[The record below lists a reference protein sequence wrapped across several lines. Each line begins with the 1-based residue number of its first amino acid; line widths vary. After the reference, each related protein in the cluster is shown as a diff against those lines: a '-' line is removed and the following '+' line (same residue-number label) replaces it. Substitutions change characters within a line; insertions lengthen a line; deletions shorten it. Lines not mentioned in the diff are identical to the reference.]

1 VAEHCKII
9 WGLIGM
15 QFILK
20 KTDNTTEAHIK
31 KNFSSDEMKKRIPDN
46 QNLNTFSEENKSI
59 LWAKFMLE
67 QLVLV
72 NCTKENFA
80 TDFSVFSN

>member
-1 VAEHCKII
+1 
-9 WGLIGM
+9 M

-20 KTDNTTEAHIK
+20 KTDNTTETHIK

-59 LWAKFMLE
+59 LWAKFMVE

-72 NCTKENFA
+72 NSTKENFA
-80 TDFSVFSN
+80 ADFSVFQINSLG

>member
-1 VAEHCKII
+1 
-9 WGLIGM
+9 M

-20 KTDNTTEAHIK
+20 KTDNTTETYIK
-31 KNFSSDEMKKRIPDN
+31 KNFSSDEMKKRVPVN

-59 LWAKFMLE
+59 VGTKFMVQ

-72 NCTKENFA
+72 NSAKENFA
-80 TDFSVFSN
+80 TDFTVFSNQFFRIE